1 MQDNSFELLEA
12 KVMTAV
18 RRIQELK
25 AENEVLAGRREELEK
40 QVAALKDQVSRA
52 EGELSEARQQAAVV
66 AHWEDKRRLI
76 EEKVGGLLETLESL
90 D

>member
-12 KVMTAV
+12 KVMTAI

-25 AENEVLAGRREELEK
+25 VENEDLISRRDALER
-40 QVAALKDQVSRA
+40 QVEALKDQVSRA
-52 EGELSEARQQAAVV
+52 EGELSETRQQAAVV
-66 AHWEDKRRLI
+66 ARWEDKRRLI
-76 EEKVGGLLETLESL
+76 EEKVGGLLETLESI

>member
-25 AENEVLAGRREELEK
+25 SENEGLISRREELER
-40 QVAALKDQVSRA
+40 QVEALKDQVSRT
-52 EGELSEARQQAAVV
+52 EGELAVARQQAAVV
-66 AHWEDKRRLI
+66 VQWEDKRRLI

>member
-25 AENEVLAGRREELEK
+25 TENETLAGRRDELER
-40 QVAALKDQVSRA
+40 QVEALKDQVSRTQ
-52 EGELSEARQQAAVV
+52 EELSAVRQQAAVV
-66 AHWEDKRRLI
+66 ARWEDKRRLI

>member
-25 AENEVLAGRREELEK
+25 SENETLAGRRDELER
-40 QVAALKDQVSRA
+40 QVAALKDQVSRTQ
-52 EGELSEARQQAAVV
+52 EELSAVRQQAAVV
-66 AHWEDKRRLI
+66 ARWEDKRRLI
-76 EEKVGGLLETLESL
+76 EEKVGGLLETLESI

>member
-12 KVMTAV
+12 KVMTAI

-25 AENEVLAGRREELEK
+25 AENEDLVSRRDALEG
-40 QVAALKDQVSRA
+40 QVEALKLEVSRV
-52 EGELSEARQQAAVV
+52 EGELSVARQQAAVV
-66 AHWEDKRRLI
+66 VQWEDKRRLI
-76 EEKVGGLLETLESL
+76 EEKVGGLLESLGSL

>member
-66 AHWEDKRRLI
+66 ARWEDKRRLI
-76 EEKVGGLLETLESL
+76 EEKVGGLLETLESI

>member
-1 MQDNSFELLEA
+1 MQDSSFELLEA

-25 AENEVLAGRREELEK
+25 AENEVLAGRREELEE
-40 QVAALKDQVSRA
+40 QVAALKEQVGRA
-52 EGELSEARQQAAVV
+52 EGELSEARHQAAVV
-66 AHWEDKRRLI
+66 ARWEDKRRLI
-76 EEKVGGLLETLESL
+76 EEKVGGLLESLESL

>member
-25 AENEVLAGRREELEK
+25 AENEALAGRRDELERH
-40 QVAALKDQVSRA
+40 VEALKDQVSRTQ
-52 EGELSEARQQAAVV
+52 EELSAVRQQAAHV
-66 AHWEDKRRLI
+66 ARWEDRRRLI
-76 EEKVGGLLETLESL
+76 EEKVGGLLETLESI

>member
-25 AENEVLAGRREELEK
+25 AENEDLASRRDALER
-40 QVAALKDQVSRA
+40 QVDALKEQVSRA
-52 EGELSEARQQAAVV
+52 EGELSVARQQAAVV
-66 AHWEDKRRLI
+66 VQWEDKRRLI
-76 EEKVGGLLETLESL
+76 EEKVGGLLETLGSL

>member
-12 KVMTAV
+12 KVMTAI

-25 AENEVLAGRREELEK
+25 SENEDLVSRRDALER
-40 QVAALKDQVSRA
+40 QVEALKLQVSRV
-52 EGELSEARQQAAVV
+52 EGELSVARQQAAVV
-66 AHWEDKRRLI
+66 VQWEDKRRLI
-76 EEKVGGLLETLESL
+76 EEKVGGLLESLGSL

>member
-52 EGELSEARQQAAVV
+52 EGELSEARQQTAVV
-66 AHWEDKRRLI
+66 ARWEDKRRLI